1 MIRKLLRATVS
12 DDVKMSQKT
21 NYIKNNSN
29 KLIKDTHTNVNVTIS
44 TQFSFRF
51 KYFLTELNK

>member
-44 TQFSFRF
+44 T
-51 KYFLTELNK
+51 